1 MIEFYPESIYY
12 TREAVEDKFNKGSLK
27 RMEKQLFD
35 FATRHKDD
43 IIALAKEDEAEPSD
57 ETLLDNLKA
66 NVLSRGTLNPAATL
80 ADVYKEVSKEVW
92 YQNETKK
99 ISADEVTEEWK
110 ALYSQ
115 KWQDARMFETFFLIE
130 KRASDLVKLLRG

>member
-12 TREAVEDKFNKGSLK
+12 TREAVEDKFAKGKLK

-35 FATRHKDD
+35 FAARHKDE
-43 IIALAKEDEAEPSD
+43 ILELAKEDESNPSD
-57 ETLLDNLKA
+57 ETLLDNLRA
-66 NVLSRGTLNPAATL
+66 EALSRGTLNPAAAL
-80 ADVYKEVSKEVW
+80 ADIYKEVSKEVW

-110 ALYSQ
+110 ELYSK
-115 KWQDARMFETFFLIE
+115 KWQEARLFETFFLIE
-130 KRASDLVKLLRG
+130 KRAEELVKTLRS